1 MGKVLRVLVVFI
13 LVLSIVALTLG
24 SMLFAKRELLK
35 GRTDKLE
42 QGILRVARTLEATSP
57 AVPQS
62 PAVFPERDVS
72 SVTAEVL
79 ETPTLGQF
87 WVNYRQELEQLDNPL
102 LDMNAKRRELMS
114 YYKIDPVTSKPEPDP
129 VTGARIM
136 DGPGT
141 MQGVI
146 NEIIERAG
154 EQYNLL
160 TATRQQLKITR
171 TELVEAIKDLNLQKK
186 TLRERLVHIV
196 TLNGEITKLNTTIA
210 DVRRELGQAN
220 ERIQEQQLRVTDLE
234 QEKLL
239 LEEEK
244 DNLKIKV
251 EELTASI
258 KKIQQSGAFG
268 SGQSTAGGGTLAVG
282 RPAAGGDA
290 EAGSATIAVGAK
302 GRIVSVDQTHQF
314 VVMEMEASFITELL
328 AGSVDGRFP
337 MVELLVQ
344 RGEEQPKFITKVR
357 VTQLKQDMN
366 LAIGDILTDWQ
377 QGPIEVGDVVYY
389 Q

>member
-13 LVLSIVALTLG
+13 LILSIVALTLG

-57 AVPQS
+57 AAPQS

-160 TATRQQLKITR
+160 TATRQQLKVTR

-258 KKIQQSGAFG
+258 KKIQQGGAFG
-268 SGQSTAGGGTLAVG
+268 SGPRPDGEKLASG
-282 RPAAGGDA
+282 RPVAGDGG
-290 EAGSATIAVGAK
+290 EAGSAALSVGAK
-302 GRIVSVDQTHQF
+302 GRVVSVDQKHQF
-314 VVMEMEASFITELL
+314 IVMEMDAAFITELL

-337 MVELLVQ
+337 MVELIVQ

-377 QGPIEVGDVVYY
+377 QGPIEFGDVVYY